1 MREREREREIQE
13 GRGEHVVSFR
23 VYVSLIYIQYIVS
36 SSSNLVVVV
45 FTSFI
50 FIVFITVLVLNSSQ

>member
-23 VYVSLIYIQYIVS
+23 VMSHSVHTIHT
-36 SSSNLVVVV
+36 
-45 FTSFI
+45 F
-50 FIVFITVLVLNSSQ
+50 